1 MTWKSSIALYILTI
15 ALLGVAVY
23 LKSPIIAV
31 SVVALW
37 GVHASEAILT
47 RKNRDADI
55 AEIMDVITAHKA
67 QMASLT
73 RDITN
78 VADRAR
84 HILGENF

>member
-1 MTWKSSIALYILTI
+1 MTINDIPLYLLTLAIL
-15 ALLGVAVY
+15 GMAVY
-23 LKSPIIAV
+23 LKSPLVCISIIALWAV
-31 SVVALW
+31 NVAQN
-37 GVHASEAILT
+37 VMT

-55 AEIMDVITAHKA
+55 TEIMSVIAAHKT